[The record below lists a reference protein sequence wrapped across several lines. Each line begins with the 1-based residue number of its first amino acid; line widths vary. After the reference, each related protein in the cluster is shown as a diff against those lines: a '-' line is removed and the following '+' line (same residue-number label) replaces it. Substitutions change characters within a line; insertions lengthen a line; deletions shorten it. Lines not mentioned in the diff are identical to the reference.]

1 MRSVHTTPALHAKLM
16 ARLSSERH
24 KVQQKLDRQRTRLIS
39 KSSELVDIQSG
50 NTHWSEQQDLRAR
63 VKVLLKRLKS
73 IFKSVSELE
82 DKVISSV
89 EDIRGLERQGKAF
102 LNEREALLTAA

>member
-1 MRSVHTTPALHAKLM
+1 
-16 ARLSSERH
+16 
-24 KVQQKLDRQRTRLIS
+24 
-39 KSSELVDIQSG
+39 
-50 NTHWSEQQDLRAR
+50 
-63 VKVLLKRLKS
+63 VLLKRLKS

-82 DKVISSV
+82 DKVMSLA